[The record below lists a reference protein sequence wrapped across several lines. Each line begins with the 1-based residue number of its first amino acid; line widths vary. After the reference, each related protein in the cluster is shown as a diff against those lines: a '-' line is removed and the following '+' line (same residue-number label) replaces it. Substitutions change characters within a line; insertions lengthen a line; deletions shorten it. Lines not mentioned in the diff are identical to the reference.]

1 MKEECISFETAKLAK
16 EKGFDIKCSSHWSTY
31 DNDGL
36 LNNFLS
42 IEDSISRNYNNYK
55 YAYITNKKEELF
67 SAPTQT
73 LLQRWLRE
81 ECQIIISIVFELNSY
96 EVFVDDGYNN
106 GSTGFDKTFDTYEE
120 ALEFGLVEALKLIK

>member
-42 IEDSISRNYNNYK
+42 IEDGISRNYNNYK
-55 YAYITNKKEELF
+55 YPYITNKKEELF

-81 ECQIIISIVFELNSY
+81 TKNIIISVMFEISSY
-96 EVFVDDGYNN
+96 ELFIDDGYYN
-106 GSTGFDKTFDTYEE
+106 GSVGFDNTFDTYEE
-120 ALEFGLVEALKLIK
+120 ALEYGLLEALKLIK